1 MRRPKISLKKYFYF
15 TIICAL
21 LLIFLYNFKE
31 REVWKP
37 KSSSIPSLASS
48 SNQQQ
53 QLQQQSQSQQQH
65 LGQNLEDDY
74 NDKYE
79 EDEETEK
86 PLNSAKTQTRLKA
99 STTKTPQQQQQQH
112 AVGIPAAEQQESESE
127 HEPHL
132 QQLQQP
138 QANNLA
144 SNPAD
149 PVSKSWFFKNGE
161 YYPKPAKVHK
171 KKRGKKAHLQGSKL
185 FPYQDPHN
193 DRIVNQLMYV
203 PPNYEEIKTSGKL
216 KTILLYNG
224 LGPWNVKAGRDV
236 FLRSKCPVDTCSI
249 TASRD
254 QANTADMILYKDH
267 YIPTGIRRPANSKQ
281 VTMLYYLE
289 CPYHTQNVK
298 VPDAINWTATY
309 RRDSDIVAPYE
320 KWVYYDSR
328 VHQQEQ
334 DRNYAANKTK
344 KVAWFVSNC
353 GARNGRLQFAHEL
366 GKYIDVDIY
375 GACGN
380 YKCSR
385 VNADKCFEMLDRDYK
400 FYLAFENSNCKDY
413 ITEKFFVNALNRN
426 ILPIVMGAR
435 PEDYEVGA
443 PERSYIHVDE
453 FASASELADYLH
465 ILDNDEKLYNSYF
478 NWKGTG
484 EFINTYYWCRVCS
497 SLHDEESL
505 RKPRWYTDVND
516 WWRGAGVCTNG
527 SWRNF
532 KARKDIITDD

>member
-37 KSSSIPSLASS
+37 KTSLIPSSAT

-53 QLQQQSQSQQQH
+53 QLLTQQQH

-79 EDEETEK
+79 EDDDTEK
-86 PLNSAKTQTRLKA
+86 PSDSSKSQTRLKLT
-99 STTKTPQQQQQQH
+99 STKTTPHLQQAA
-112 AVGIPAAEQQESESE
+112 AVAEQQELSESE

-138 QANNLA
+138 QQNNLA
-144 SNPAD
+144 SNPLD
-149 PVSKSWFFKNGE
+149 PVSKAWFFKNGE

-171 KKRGKKAHLQGSKL
+171 KRRGKKAHLQGSKL

-236 FLRSKCPVDTCSI
+236 FLRSKCPVDTCAI

-281 VTMLYYLE
+281 VAMLYYLE

-334 DRNYAANKTK
+334 DRNYAVNKTK

-435 PEDYEVGA
+435 PEDYEVSA

-532 KARKDIITDD
+532 KARKDVITDD